1 MSYWHATIGYNVE
14 SEAKL
19 LWDKFA
25 NCLFNISGY
34 SLRLEKCN
42 YFYVKILLVNTVII
56 ILTRSVA
63 AGFGRYGMSPPA
75 SNDTG
80 TALGEDGSDWSRDLA
95 TMTFELLTLK
105 LVRESHQ
112 RWETFLPNLGM
123 LGLWVFEL
131 FAVYAT
137 DGRTD
142 RRTEKSNASLPAGA

>member
-1 MSYWHATIGYNVE
+1 MT
-14 SEAKL
+14 
-19 LWDKFA
+19 
-25 NCLFNISGY
+25 
-34 SLRLEKCN
+34 
-42 YFYVKILLVNTVII
+42 KIKRHITTCLLVAHSHFCLSTWLFTSTGRMQLFLRKDTTSKYSNNNTNKKC
-56 ILTRSVA
+56 
-63 AGFGRYGMSPPA
+63 GRRVRPIRYVTSPPA